1 MTIKRFEF
9 NMFPVNCYVL
19 WDETKEAVI
28 LDAGC
33 FYPEEQQKL
42 KEFIHESGLTLKHV
56 LNTHLHLDHIF
67 GNAFVAREFGIRPQ
81 AHQADEFLIQ
91 KLDEYC
97 SHFGFHAN
105 EEAPALSGYIQDA
118 DEITFGNTTLKAI
131 HVPGH
136 SPGGIA
142 YYNEEDECVFSGDV
156 LFRCSVGRS
165 DFEGGSARQ
174 LTDSILN
181 KLFSLPDATIVYPG
195 HGEATQIGYE
205 KKNNPYFSLRNL

>member
-33 FYPEEQQKL
+33 FYPKEQEML
-42 KEFIHESGLTLKHV
+42 KDFIHSNKLNVKHV

-67 GNAFVAREFGIRPQ
+67 GNAFVEREFGIRPS
-81 AHQADEFLIQ
+81 ACKEDEFLLPKIA
-91 KLDEYC
+91 EYC
-97 SHFGFHAN
+97 HQFGFELN
-105 EEAPALSGYIQDA
+105 EKPALLGTYISDG

-136 SPGGIA
+136 SPGSMA
-142 YYNEEDECVFSGDV
+142 FYNQKGACVFSGDV

-165 DFEGGSARQ
+165 DLDGGNSQ
-174 LTDSILN
+174 LLFDSIRT
-181 KLFSLPDATIVYPG
+181 KLLTLPEETVVYPG
-195 HGEATQIGYE
+195 HGEPTQIGYE
-205 KKNNPYFSLRNL
+205 KMYNPFFN